1 MEEKVLLVDDEKK
14 FLEVMSERLTTRGVT
29 VTTATS
35 AAEALEQIEANL
47 FDAVILDLK
56 MPGMDGIEALKR
68 MKAKRPELQIILL
81 TGHATVEK
89 GVEAIKLGAMDFVE
103 KPVDL
108 KSLGEKIKQA
118 KQKKMLIV
126 DEANRETVQGV
137 LKRWGM
143 WYFL

>member
-108 KSLGEKIKQA
+108 ESLGEKIKQA

-143 WYFL
+143 W

>member
-14 FLEVMSERLTTRGVT
+14 FLDVMSERLTTRGVT

-103 KPVDL
+103 KPADL
-108 KSLGEKIKQA
+108 ESLGEKIKQA

-143 WYFL
+143 W

>member
-103 KPVDL
+103 KPADL
-108 KSLGEKIKQA
+108 ESLSEKIKQA

-143 WYFL
+143 W

>member
-56 MPGMDGIEALKR
+56 MPGMDGIEAMKR

-103 KPVDL
+103 KPADL
-108 KSLGEKIKQA
+108 ESLREKIKQA
-118 KQKKMLIV
+118 KQKKMLLV
-126 DEANRETVQGV
+126 DEANRERVQGV

-143 WYFL
+143 W

>member
-89 GVEAIKLGAMDFVE
+89 GVEAIQLGAMDFVE
-103 KPVDL
+103 KPADL
-108 KSLGEKIKQA
+108 ESLGEKIKQA

-143 WYFL
+143 W

>member
-103 KPVDL
+103 KPADL
-108 KSLGEKIKQA
+108 ESLGDKIKQA

-143 WYFL
+143 W

>member
-143 WYFL
+143 W

>member
-1 MEEKVLLVDDEKK
+1 
-14 FLEVMSERLTTRGVT
+14 MSERLTARGVT

-56 MPGMDGIEALKR
+56 MPGMDGIEAMKR

-89 GVEAIKLGAMDFVE
+89 GVEAIQLGAMDFVE
-103 KPVDL
+103 KPADL
-108 KSLGEKIKQA
+108 ESLGEKIKQA

-143 WYFL
+143 W